1 MIPSYEF
8 YNNTTYVY
16 DDLWTTDTSV
26 TFDLSPLVQVSAAG
40 RADGLEGALQLDQC
54 QIPVEEWERLDQG
67 LAHAL
72 QHLTLPPGWSLL
84 GGRGRGGA
92 GEAGGGGAII
102 YFFLVFFFTY
112 K

>member
-1 MIPSYEF
+1 M
-8 YNNTTYVY
+8 
-16 DDLWTTDTSV
+16 TSP
-26 TFDLSPLVQVSAAG
+26 LSPQVSAAG
-40 RADGLEGALQLDQC
+40 RTDGLEGALQLDQV

-92 GEAGGGGAII
+92 GEAGGRGLALVRTV
-102 YFFLVFFFTY
+102 FLFERS
-112 K
+112 